1 YIHRREFRRV
11 GVPSLVAN
19 GRADDEHMLLMLLRP
34 HLGSHERERLNRR
47 RRRPGAD
54 NGDDNF
60 GRFAGEQ
67 VIRLLRLACPGTRRP
82 KPAKASGEQHRQRGK
97 VGDVPHRFI
106 PPCRLPH
113 RFYHIFVT
121 PQAGAFFIPGRDA
134 MRGEMGVD
142 IENGRTL
149 AQSIIAAAG
158 TMATYLW
165 GGWDAVIMALVVMV
179 VLDYVT
185 GLTASWVHGRLD
197 SDRGRR
203 GIVRKVGIFVAV
215 AVANVIDQT
224 GGLGEPVLR
233 TVVVWFY

>member
-1 YIHRREFRRV
+1 
-11 GVPSLVAN
+11 
-19 GRADDEHMLLMLLRP
+19 
-34 HLGSHERERLNRR
+34 
-47 RRRPGAD
+47 
-54 NGDDNF
+54 
-60 GRFAGEQ
+60 
-67 VIRLLRLACPGTRRP
+67 
-82 KPAKASGEQHRQRGK
+82 
-97 VGDVPHRFI
+97 
-106 PPCRLPH
+106 
-113 RFYHIFVT
+113 
-121 PQAGAFFIPGRDA
+121 
-134 MRGEMGVD
+134 MGVD

-233 TVVVWFY
+233 TVVAWFYLGSEAISIVENLGEIGVPIPERLRNALARLREEE

>member
-1 YIHRREFRRV
+1 
-11 GVPSLVAN
+11 
-19 GRADDEHMLLMLLRP
+19 
-34 HLGSHERERLNRR
+34 
-47 RRRPGAD
+47 
-54 NGDDNF
+54 
-60 GRFAGEQ
+60 
-67 VIRLLRLACPGTRRP
+67 
-82 KPAKASGEQHRQRGK
+82 
-97 VGDVPHRFI
+97 
-106 PPCRLPH
+106 
-113 RFYHIFVT
+113 
-121 PQAGAFFIPGRDA
+121 
-134 MRGEMGVD
+134 MGVD

-233 TVVVWFY
+233 TVVVWFYLGSEAISIVENLGEIGVPIPERLRNALARLREEE

>member
-1 YIHRREFRRV
+1 
-11 GVPSLVAN
+11 
-19 GRADDEHMLLMLLRP
+19 
-34 HLGSHERERLNRR
+34 
-47 RRRPGAD
+47 
-54 NGDDNF
+54 
-60 GRFAGEQ
+60 
-67 VIRLLRLACPGTRRP
+67 
-82 KPAKASGEQHRQRGK
+82 
-97 VGDVPHRFI
+97 
-106 PPCRLPH
+106 
-113 RFYHIFVT
+113 
-121 PQAGAFFIPGRDA
+121 
-134 MRGEMGVD
+134 MRGEIGVD

-233 TVVVWFY
+233 TVVAWFYLGSEAISIVENLGEIGVPIPERLRNALARLREEE